1 MRSFDTD
8 PPVTVN
14 GVRGQRVHRR
24 SLEQTAR
31 HCQSKHTGAVSLMV
45 TCLRWT
51 HKPQSGLELI
61 P

>member
-1 MRSFDTD
+1 MIFGKGIATSRVMETD
-8 PPVTVN
+8 
-14 GVRGQRVHRR
+14 
-24 SLEQTAR
+24 
-31 HCQSKHTGAVSLMV
+31 GAVSLMV